1 MAAIKGTRKMGGTAP
16 KPTPKAKNVNTTVK
30 PFEQTAAGKAAW
42 SKLNASQKDA
52 VRYFDYYQNEKRGLS
67 QKEELLDLRRR
78 EDGKLY
84 NANNK
89 YPVGA
94 VRNYIEQRRVADA
107 MYKRRQAA
115 TSAPAA
121 AKAVK
126 GAKVNNYGGRPS
138 SSARKRSRGD

>member
-1 MAAIKGTRKMGGTAP
+1 MAAVKGTRKMGGTAP

-30 PFEQTAAGKAAW
+30 PFEQTAAGKTAW
-42 SKLNASQKDA
+42 SKLNRFEKMA
-52 VRYFDYYQNEKRGLS
+52 VQLSDENSARKAGRTFKSSNGFSDLATFTSKAQDYMK
-67 QKEELLDLRRR
+67 
-78 EDGKLY
+78 
-84 NANNK
+84 
-89 YPVGA
+89 
-94 VRNYIEQRRVADA
+94 QRRVADA

>member
-42 SKLNASQKDA
+42 SKLSSQAKQNIRA
-52 VRYFDYYQNEKRGLS
+52 MDYESAQKRGLS
-67 QKEELLDLRRR
+67 Q
-78 EDGKLY
+78 GK
-84 NANNK
+84 K
-89 YPVGA
+89 PIGQRVTTVGSA
-94 VRNYIEQRRVADA
+94 DAKAYIKQRSIADA

-121 AKAVK
+121 AKAIK